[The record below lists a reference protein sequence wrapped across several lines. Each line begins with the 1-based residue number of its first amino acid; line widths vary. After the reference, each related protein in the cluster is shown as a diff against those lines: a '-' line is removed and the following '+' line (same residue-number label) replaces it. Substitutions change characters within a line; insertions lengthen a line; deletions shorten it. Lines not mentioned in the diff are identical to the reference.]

1 MVPDYGIDSA
11 LGYPYAFSHR
21 RKHMS
26 NSLIIIGAGP
36 GGYVAAFE
44 AARAGAA
51 VTLVEGADIGGV
63 CLNSGCIPTKTIRAS
78 ADALQNA
85 ARLAEFGI
93 SPVDGQPSAFQ
104 ADMSAVVARKERVRK
119 LLCGGLEKSCAS
131 LKIKLLR
138 GRAELLGNSRVR
150 VHGASGGEE
159 IQGDSII
166 IATGSRILNLPSL
179 PVDHTHILTSDDA
192 LNLDHVPK
200 RLLVVGGGV
209 VGCELAFIFRAF
221 GADVTIVE
229 GLSRLLPLPSVDEE
243 ISKLLQ
249 REAKKQGIR
258 TELACTVKSARVDK
272 GSVRC
277 LLGPSP
283 FVPGSNRPEGEVEA
297 DAVLVAVGRAPNTE
311 GLGLAAAGVETD
323 AKGWIKADNRM
334 QTSAKGVYAIGDILG
349 PSRVM
354 LAHVA
359 SAEGLCAVANCLG
372 RETSLDYAVIP
383 SAVFT
388 SPEIG
393 IVGLSEVEAKERGLN
408 VRSSLFQFRELG
420 KAQAMGELP
429 GLFKLVCEAESGK
442 ILGAHIAGA
451 HASDLIAEAALAM
464 TKGLSASDLAHTIH
478 AHPTLAEGL
487 YEAAETWLRG
497 K

>member
-1 MVPDYGIDSA
+1 MLIPIRVARMFSA
-11 LGYPYAFSHR
+11 QE
-21 RKHMS
+21 KCMS
-26 NSLIIIGAGP
+26 SMIVIGAGP

-44 AARAGAA
+44 AARAGVA
-51 VTLVEGADIGGV
+51 VTLVERADMGGV

-78 ADALQNA
+78 AEALQNA
-85 ARLAEFGI
+85 GRLAEFGI
-93 SPVDGQPSAFQ
+93 IGAGAPAGAFQ
-104 ADMSAVVARKERVRK
+104 ADMAAVVARKERVRK
-119 LLCGGLEKSCAS
+119 LLVGGLEKSCAA
-131 LKIKLLR
+131 LKVKLAR
-138 GRAELLGNSRVR
+138 GRAELLGGGRVR
-150 VHGASGGEE
+150 VHGQSGAEDL
-159 IQGDSII
+159 QGDAII
-166 IATGSRILNLPSL
+166 IATGSRVLDLPSL
-179 PVDHTHILTSDDA
+179 PVDHTHIINSDDA
-192 LNLDHVPK
+192 LNLDRVPG
-200 RLLVVGGGV
+200 RLLIVGGGV

-221 GADVTIVE
+221 GAEVTVVE

-258 TELACTVKSARVDK
+258 AELACTVKSARVESGK
-272 GSVRC
+272 VRC

-283 FVPGSNRPEGEVEA
+283 FVPGAERPETEVEA
-297 DAVLVAVGRAPNTE
+297 DMVMVAVGRAPNTD

-334 QTSAKGVYAIGDILG
+334 LTSAKGVYAIGDVLG

-354 LAHVA
+354 LAHAA

-372 RETSLDYAVIP
+372 RETVLDYNVIP

-393 IVGLSEVEAKERGLN
+393 TVGLSEAEAKEKGMS
-408 VRSSLFQFRELG
+408 VRASLFQFRELG

-429 GLFKLVCEAESGK
+429 GFFKLVCEAESGR

-451 HASDLIAEAALAM
+451 HASDLIAEAALAI
-464 TKGLSASDLAHTIH
+464 KNGLGAADLAHTIH

-487 YEAAETWLRG
+487 YEAAEAWLRG